1 MKTDFRRCPC
11 CNEPGVDTKEVY
23 PNGTECKYCTKVIE
37 VNMTAIVLIFG
48 FLIGVMFVDLRF
60 YDTGIG
66 LLAALLLIYMG
77 AFYQKV
83 YGAFMPLKFYE
94 D

>member
-1 MKTDFRRCPC
+1 
-11 CNEPGVDTKEVY
+11 
-23 PNGTECKYCTKVIE
+23 
-37 VNMTAIVLIFG
+37 MTAIVLIFG